1 MKLVRAK
8 LELVRARSGSEE
20 TKPRLASSLVVVV
33 VGSLARVT
41 ATFTDTDPIR
51 RSSCVT
57 R

>member
-1 MKLVRAK
+1 M
-8 LELVRARSGSEE
+8 RSGSEE

-41 ATFTDTDPIR
+41 ATYTDTDPIR